1 LKISFTLSCS
11 SICKNAKRSC
21 ISLPLDLSNEV
32 SKLTLAADV
41 NAEIG
46 TGSSHLYSSGSSL
59 PPAPSRVSFGN
70 DTPER
75 VSDPMGIVAV
85 MLMVAL
91 WIYKKTIKERL
102 EKLMN
107 LAVARALNRQ
117 QTILP

>member
-1 LKISFTLSCS
+1 
-11 SICKNAKRSC
+11 
-21 ISLPLDLSNEV
+21 
-32 SKLTLAADV
+32 
-41 NAEIG
+41 
-46 TGSSHLYSSGSSL
+46 
-59 PPAPSRVSFGN
+59 
-70 DTPER
+70 
-75 VSDPMGIVAV
+75 MGIVAV